1 MKPANLVGFCYF
13 NTNPFTYICC
23 KFLKMETNRTIT
35 GLDTIPN
42 GAQGTGKASA
52 ALNSNMVEIALTTWV
67 AANKDFEI
75 GDTAGGS
82 ENLWL
87 YIPSTAK
94 ALKILATDIQRN
106 ETDGTVKVFVY
117 LEESFGAAV
126 VTQDFEVVNGNL
138 RVFSILNSGNAAGTI
153 ATSNSGTTPIAIGQ
167 SVTRVKEDTGGDLLD
182 VVVVN
187 GTGTTLLVEQQYQS

>member
-1 MKPANLVGFCYF
+1 
-13 NTNPFTYICC
+13 
-23 KFLKMETNRTIT
+23 METNRTIT

-52 ALNSNMVEIALTTWV
+52 ALNSNMVEITLTTWI

-138 RVFSILNSGNAAGTI
+138 RAFSILNTTATTGTY
-153 ATSNSGTTPIAIGQ
+153 ATGNSGITIITQNQP
-167 SVTRVKEDTGGDLLD
+167 VTREKKDTGDLLD

-187 GTGTTLLVEQQYQS
+187 GTGTTLTVNQEFEP

>member
-1 MKPANLVGFCYF
+1 
-13 NTNPFTYICC
+13 
-23 KFLKMETNRTIT
+23 METNRTIT

-52 ALNSNMVEIALTTWV
+52 ALNSNMVEITLTTWV

-87 YIPSTAK
+87 YIPSAAK

-138 RVFSILNSGNAAGTI
+138 RAFSILNTTATTGTY
-153 ATSNSGTTPIAIGQ
+153 ATGNSGTTIITQNQP
-167 SVTRVKEDTGGDLLD
+167 VTREKKDTGDLLD

-187 GTGTTLLVEQQYQS
+187 GTGTTLTVNQEFEP